1 MNVRTFVGQVM
12 RRLLLTACRVL
23 QTIAGDHPVPIPKI
37 RRIRSL
43 APLTNAL
50 VPPVGRGRWALD
62 DDALAFIVGE
72 VERRRPLW
80 VLEFGSGRSTVR
92 LAEVMADLRPG
103 NGVLVL
109 SIEQDW
115 KFVERT
121 THLLSETGLV
131 DRVHLT
137 CRQLRRQLVAGR
149 ETVCYDL
156 STAFA
161 REFVPRDGPGLILVD
176 GPAGGGDVRFGTI
189 PLLQPYL
196 PDETPFFLDD
206 ALRDDELRVADA
218 WAQLPG
224 VTILGIHV
232 VGEGLLAGLADATT
246 ST

>member
-1 MNVRTFVGQVM
+1 MNARTFVGQLV
-12 RRLLLTACRVL
+12 RRLLFTGCRVL
-23 QTIAGDHPVPIPKI
+23 QAIAGDHPVPLSKI

-43 APLTNAL
+43 APVTNAL

-92 LAEVMADLRPG
+92 LAELMADITPG
-103 NGVLVL
+103 EGVVVL
-109 SIEQDW
+109 SIEQDR

-121 THLLSETGLV
+121 THLLKETGLV
-131 DRVHLT
+131 DRVRLT
-137 CRQLRRQLVAGR
+137 CRQLRRQIVAGR
-149 ETVCYDL
+149 ETLCYDL
-156 STAFA
+156 STEFS
-161 REFVPRDGPGLILVD
+161 RDFVPRNGPGLILVD

-189 PLLQPYL
+189 PLIQPCL
-196 PDETPFFLDD
+196 PDGTMFFLDD

-224 VTILGIHV
+224 FAIHGIHV
-232 VGEGLLAGLADATT
+232 VGEGLLVGSVDATT
-246 ST
+246 SS